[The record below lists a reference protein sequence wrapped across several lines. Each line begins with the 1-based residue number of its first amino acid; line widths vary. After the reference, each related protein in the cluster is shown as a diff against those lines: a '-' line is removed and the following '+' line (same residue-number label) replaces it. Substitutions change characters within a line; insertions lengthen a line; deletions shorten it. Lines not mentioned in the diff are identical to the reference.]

1 MSSAEKKVRKKRKV
15 KNLEHPKSSAE
26 MFNNREIGWLN
37 FNLRVLHE
45 AQDKKNPL
53 LERIKFLAISS
64 SNLDEFFMKRV
75 GGLKRQIAYGL
86 TPKSS
91 DGQTPKKQLQMIAK
105 SLNPMLVLQSQQL
118 DHFRIELAQKGCE
131 IVQYKSLKPSDKK
144 FLKEYFSKQIFPILT
159 PLSVDPGHPFPFISN
174 LSVSLG
180 VSLSLTNSND
190 DEKTFARVKIPK
202 LVDQWIQ
209 IDESNRYIHV
219 IEVVKAHIA
228 DLFPQMKVRGTIVFK
243 VTRNADSD
251 REDDDTEDLL
261 SMIEEELRQR
271 RFAEI
276 VRLEFSSGTG
286 VSGPTITDPW
296 LKTFLIK
303 ELELKEEDVYDMP
316 AEFDLVDLPLLVS
329 QLHWPK
335 EKYSSWSPVVPQV
348 LSEQTSIFDQI
359 KKHDILIHHPFES
372 FTATVER
379 FIAEAASDDQVLAIK
394 MTLYRTGDNSPFIRA
409 LIDAAAS
416 GKQVVCLI
424 ELQARF
430 DEHRNIIWAQ
440 ELESAGV
447 HVVYGVVGL
456 KTHAKTCL
464 VVRKEEKSVR
474 TYAHIG
480 TGNYNEGTAR
490 FYTDVGLLTCDERVT
505 SELIELFNYLTG
517 KSMKTDYQHLLLA
530 PVNMFQK
537 FKDLIAREAEHAK
550 NKRPAH
556 IMAKFNN
563 MEENDISLSLYEASQ
578 VGVSVQLIV
587 RGFCCIKPGVKK
599 ISDKVEVQSTI
610 GRFLEHSR
618 IFYFRNGMENPVD
631 GDFFIGS
638 ADWMY
643 RNLHARVE
651 AIAPIYDKHAKEKL
665 WDILQAYWND
675 QAQSWQMKS
684 DGSYVKKQVT
694 DHKHMAGVQADMM
707 ARALHKI
714 TLTED
719 DLVKDED

>member
-1 MSSAEKKVRKKRKV
+1 MSTAEKKKVRKKRKV
-15 KNLEHPKSSAE
+15 KSLEHPKSSAE
-26 MFNNREIGWLN
+26 MFTNRELGWLQ

-53 LERIKFLAISS
+53 LERLKFLSISS

-75 GGLKRQIAYGL
+75 AGFKRQIAYGL
-86 TPKSS
+86 SPKSS

-105 SLNPMLVLQSQQL
+105 VMQPMLTAQSLLMEQL
-118 DHFRIELAQKGCE
+118 RIELAHKGCD
-131 IVQYKSLKPSDKK
+131 IVKYKDIKPADRK
-144 FLKEYFSKQIFPILT
+144 FLKDYFLRQIFPILT

-180 VSLSLTNSND
+180 VSLAQTGSV
-190 DEKTFARVKIPK
+190 DEDKIFARVKIPK
-202 LVDQWIQ
+202 LVEQWIQ
-209 IDESNRYIHV
+209 IGDSTRYINV

-228 DLFPQMKVRGTIVFK
+228 ELFPQMKVKGTTIFK

-251 REDDDTEDLL
+251 REDEDTEDLL

-276 VRLEFSSGTG
+276 VRLEFHEC
-286 VSGPTITDPW
+286 TDPW
-296 LKTFLIK
+296 LKTFLTR
-303 ELELKEEDVYDMP
+303 ELELKEEDVFEMP
-316 AEFDLVDLPLLVS
+316 AEFDLVDLPHLVS
-329 QLHWPK
+329 LLAWPK
-335 EKYSSWSPVVPQV
+335 EKFNAWSPVVPAV
-348 LSEQTSIFDQI
+348 LSEQISIFDQI
-359 KKHDILIHHPFES
+359 AKHDIIFHHPFES
-372 FTATVER
+372 FSATVER
-379 FIAEAASDDQVLAIK
+379 FITEAARDPQVLAIK
-394 MTLYRTGDNSPFIRA
+394 MTLYRTGDNSAFIRS
-409 LIDAAAS
+409 LIEAAEA

-424 ELQARF
+424 ELKARF

-447 HVVYGVVGL
+447 HVVYGVLGL
-456 KTHAKTCL
+456 KTHAKTSL
-464 VVRKEEKSVR
+464 VVRKETDRVK

-480 TGNYNEGTAR
+480 TGNYNETTSR
-490 FYTDVGLLTCDERVT
+490 FYTDVGLLTADERIT

-530 PVNMFQK
+530 PVNMFNK
-537 FKDLIAREAEHAK
+537 FKELIAREADHAK
-550 NKRPAH
+550 HKRPSH
-556 IMAKFNN
+556 VMAKFNN
-563 MEENDISLSLYEASQ
+563 MEENDISLALYEASQ
-578 VGVSVQLIV
+578 AGTSVQLIV
-587 RGFCCIKPGVKK
+587 RGFCCLKPGVKGL
-599 ISDKVEVQSTI
+599 SEKVQVQSTI

-618 IFYFRNGMENPVD
+618 IFYFRNGKADPVD
-631 GDFFIGS
+631 GDFYLGS

-651 AIAPIYDKHAKEKL
+651 AITPIYDRHAKEKL
-665 WDILQAYWND
+665 WEILQSYWND
-675 QAQSWQMKS
+675 QAQSWTMRS
-684 DGSYVKKQVT
+684 DGSYQKKQVT

-719 DLVKDED
+719 DLVKEDHDD